1 MLPFLLTVV
10 GLSMSGVMMPGPVF
24 AVTVAKSYRSQ
35 FAGALVALGHGLVE
49 VPLILLL
56 YFGLISFLHIEAV
69 RLGVSIAGGIVLL
82 FMGLSV
88 LRLRTAVIE
97 SRKELPFNSVV
108 AGIATSIVNPYFLL
122 WWATVGA
129 ALIAGSMAF
138 GRMGLALLIP
148 VHWLCDL
155 VWLSFVAFLVY
166 RTGRLWGRRVQNILL
181 AASALLLIGFGLWF
195 LCSAL
200 VAMA

>member
-10 GLSMSGVMMPGPVF
+10 GISMSGVMMPGPVF

-35 FAGALVALGHGLVE
+35 FAGALVAVGHGLVE

-56 YFGLISFLHIEAV
+56 YFGFISFLHIEAV

-166 RTGRLWGRRVQNILL
+166 RTGHLWGRRVQNILL
-181 AASALLLIGFGLWF
+181 ATSALLLIGFGLWF